1 MTQTAIPIIKV
12 RMPPREQLMPA
23 LERVLYSGMIGEGEE
38 VYGFEH
44 EFAEQFGL
52 PNALAMSSGTG
63 ALHIAFLACG
73 VGPKDEVI
81 TTAMT
86 AEPTNTTILQIG
98 ARPVF
103 ADVDSDTGNLDPV
116 AVERAITPATKAI
129 CVVHYAGY
137 PADVQALRAIADR
150 HGIALIEDCAH
161 ALGARINSVA
171 VGTVGDAA
179 IFSFQAIKHM
189 TSIDGG
195 VLTLRD
201 PAKLDLAKRLR
212 WFGLRKGVPRTEVD
226 ITIPGFKYNMN
237 NVTAVIGRQQLP
249 TIAEAIARH
258 LDNGR
263 YFDRVFAQM
272 AGVAPAHVI
281 TGSEPSY
288 WLYTL
293 LCDHATVV
301 EAALVAQGIAASK
314 LHRPNH
320 FHSVFAPY
328 ADPMPGL
335 DQFYDRLLHLPCGWW
350 VGDEDRD
357 RIAAIVKQA
366 IP

>member
-1 MTQTAIPIIKV
+1 MTHTAIPIIKV

-23 LERVLYSGMIGEGEE
+23 LERVLYSGMIGEGDE
-38 VYGFEH
+38 VYAFER
-44 EFAEQFGL
+44 EFADQFEL

-63 ALHIAFLACG
+63 ALHVALLTCG
-73 VGPKDEVI
+73 VGPSDEVI

-86 AEPTNTTILQIG
+86 AEPTNTTILQVG

-103 ADVDSDTGNLDPV
+103 ADVEPDTGNLDPA
-116 AVERAITPATKAI
+116 AVERAVTPATKAI

-137 PADVQALRAIADR
+137 PANLQALRAIADR

-161 ALGARINSVA
+161 ALGARVNDVA

-201 PAKLDLAKRLR
+201 PAKLDLARRLR
-212 WFGLRKGVPRTEVD
+212 WFGLRKGVSRTEAD

-237 NVTAVIGRQQLP
+237 NVTAVIARQQLL
-249 TIAEAIARH
+249 TIGEAIARH
-258 LDNGR
+258 IDNGR
-263 YFDRVFAQM
+263 YFDQVFSQI
-272 AGVAPAHVI
+272 AGVAPAHVMV
-281 TGSEPSY
+281 GSEPSY

-293 LCDHATVV
+293 LCDDAAAV
-301 EAALVAQGIAASK
+301 EEALVAEGIAASK

-320 FHSVFAPY
+320 LHSVFAPY
-328 ADPMPGL
+328 AAAMPGL
-335 DQFYDRLLHLPCGWW
+335 SRFYDRLLHLPCGWW
-350 VGDEDRD
+350 VGDEDRK
-357 RIAAIVKQA
+357 RIATIVEYAAQ
-366 IP
+366 